1 MEALRLALSLASACE
16 WVAGATDVSAAFL
29 QALWPPDRP
38 TYGVIPPKVLVQANL
53 VSSDEI
59 FIVRRALYGLRESPA
74 LWASHRTW
82 LKTLVTDG
90 ELWMIL
96 LLPPGAERPQLRGLL
111 VTTSSTLPREH

>member
-74 LWASHRTW
+74 LWASHRTKVLKGISVETDEGRIW
-82 LKTLVTDG
+82 LKPLVTDG
-90 ELWMIL
+90 ELC
-96 LLPPGAERPQLRGLL
+96 
-111 VTTSSTLPREH
+111 S